1 MDRCKNGDGQARMAL
16 LIFFD
21 IEYKNG
27 EFVENKNLN
36 PCQFIPKTIAK
47 VID

>member
-1 MDRCKNGDGQARMAL
+1 MAY
-16 LIFFD
+16 LIIFHN
-21 IEYKNG
+21 EYKNG